1 MNNPST
7 SSPLPFRLTHPFS
20 IGLLSPSGFV
30 RDTSDLQSATRQLI
44 ADGHTVRTGRNA
56 AGNWQYFSGT
66 DTDRLSDIRQAATD
80 PGLQVIIATR
90 GGYGISRLMDRL
102 PWDQMAASGKS
113 WVGFSDFTLIH
124 LGLLATTGMVSFAGP
139 MAAVDLKN
147 ELSNQE
153 GWHFL
158 TRLLTEAVVAMPPIT
173 VPHPYSGQTIEGPI
187 WGGCLSLLAAAT
199 GTPWMPDME
208 GGILFIEDVNEE
220 PYRIE
225 RLLFQLYHAGI
236 LSRQKALLF
245 GAFNHCEP
253 GSGSAWPYTLDH
265 VINHFRNLLPYPVL
279 TGFPF
284 GHVASKLA
292 VPIGGQARLTI
303 GKNGYKIRFSE
314 YNR

>member
-7 SSPLPFRLTHPFS
+7 PRALPFRLTSPFS
-20 IGLLSPSGFV
+20 IGLISPSGFV
-30 RDTSDLQSATRQLI
+30 RDASDLQSAIRHLT
-44 ADGHTVRTGRNA
+44 ADGHTVRPGRNA
-56 AGNWQYFSGT
+56 GGSWQYFSGT

-80 PGLQVIIATR
+80 PGQQVIMATR
-90 GGYGISRLMDRL
+90 GGYGISRLMDRI
-102 PWDQMAASGKS
+102 PWEQMALGGKS

-124 LGLLATTGMVSFAGP
+124 LGLLAKTGMVSFAGP
-139 MAAVDLKN
+139 MAAVDLKSD
-147 ELSNQE
+147 LSSHE

-158 TRLLTEAVVAMPPIT
+158 SRLLTEPVVSMPPVST
-173 VPHPYSGQTIEGPI
+173 PHPYSGQTIEGTI

-199 GTPWMPDME
+199 GTPWMPEVED
-208 GGILFIEDVNEE
+208 GILFIEDVNEE

-245 GAFNHCEP
+245 GEFNQCLP
-253 GSGSAWPYTLDH
+253 GPGSAWPYTLDH

-284 GHVASKLA
+284 GHVAGKLA
-292 VPIGGQARLTI
+292 VPIGGHARLTI

-314 YNR
+314 YNK